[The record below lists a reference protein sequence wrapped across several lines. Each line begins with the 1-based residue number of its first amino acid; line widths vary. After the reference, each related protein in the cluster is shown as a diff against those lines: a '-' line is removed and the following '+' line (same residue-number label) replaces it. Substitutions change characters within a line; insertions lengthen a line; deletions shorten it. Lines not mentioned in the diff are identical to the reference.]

1 MNLIEQIS
9 KLNEIKRE
17 IGLESFKSSTFK
29 KVLKN
34 SGFTS
39 VETLIIGLK
48 KYDIIVPV
56 DNKGNYRFKDK
67 NPIYIMKLEKAIEH
81 SKSLVKKYVNKYQSK
96 TSNKS
101 ETKSEEVVLIDP
113 IKEAIILLKNK
124 GYKIYKPTV
133 TFEEI

>member
-1 MNLIEQIS
+1 MNLINQIV

-17 IGLESFKSSTFK
+17 TGLKSFKSSTFK

-48 KYDIIVPV
+48 KYDVIVPV
-56 DNKGNYRFKDK
+56 DNKGNYQFKDK
-67 NPIYIMKLEKAIEH
+67 NPIYIKTLEKAIEH

-113 IKEAIILLKNK
+113 IKEAIKLLKEN
-124 GYKIYKPTV
+124 GYKIYKPTT

>member
-1 MNLIEQIS
+1 MNLIEQIVR
-9 KLNEIKRE
+9 LNEIKRE
-17 IGLESFKSSTFK
+17 IGLDSFKSSTFK
-29 KVLKN
+29 KVLKRE
-34 SGFTS
+34 GFTS
-39 VETLIIGLK
+39 VETLIIGFK

-56 DNKGNYRFKDK
+56 DNKGNYQFKDK
-67 NPIYIMKLEKAIEH
+67 NPIYIRTLEKAIEH

-101 ETKSEEVVLIDP
+101 ETKSEEVKLDP
-113 IKEAIILLKNK
+113 IKEAIRLLKNK